1 MIKIIVLLIFIN
13 YIILILGEKHN
24 IGDLCKS
31 GFKCGIATEYGINE
45 DNGKDE
51 TPDLN
56 AGYCANNDKRIEL
69 YDPIVAVGKDIL
81 NKYGCGTEIEIFNN
95 YKLKQKNY
103 NGYKNS
109 IKVIIYDECPECNNK
124 NGERIDLPAYNWNK
138 LYSKIVYIKDKK
150 PNNDLGELPIVWNVT
165 GKKINVKNTDD
176 LKKYLDNNK
185 VERKWWN

>member
-1 MIKIIVLLIFIN
+1 
-13 YIILILGEKHN
+13 EKHN

-69 YDPIVAVGKDIL
+69 YDPIVAV
-81 NKYGCGTEIEIFNN
+81 
-95 YKLKQKNY
+95 
-103 NGYKNS
+103 
-109 IKVIIYDECPECNNK
+109 VIIYDECPECNNK

-165 GKKINVKNTDD
+165 
-176 LKKYLDNNK
+176 
-185 VERKWWN
+185 